1 MIGASRA
8 LEPAALSAADWEVV
22 FQQTLLFADYQVRRL
37 RWRGLVGGVLPQ
49 GFDPESIAN
58 QAIMDFL
65 QQSPESASEHNPQ
78 ASSSNPS
85 SIVLLTKE
93 EVLLTAEEEEALIC
107 GEPAPWPRDLS
118 LFTSDEMLQSSSS
131 PSELSPP
138 PGLDLEPGLKPIL
151 WEVKRLVLRQ
161 VSRLHHL
168 KENSL
173 LSNEEDLARVRDQ
186 DGDPVSPL
194 ELIPA
199 PDVPPD
205 DALVRKESVIEYTKL
220 KSRFEVF
227 LAKERRLITL
237 FELRCGGI
245 NKPQD
250 LAARLKLGVRTVEN
264 LQKRL
269 QRQWQAFS
277 QRHKSE
283 LDAGRHQNTATLKYR
298 NTEALNW
305 HSQNRHSDIKI
316 IQE

>member
-1 MIGASRA
+1 M
-8 LEPAALSAADWEVV
+8 SAKDWEVV
-22 FQQTLLFADYQVRRL
+22 FQQTLLFADYQVRRV
-37 RWRGLVGGVLPQ
+37 RWRGQVGGVLPQ

-65 QQSPESASEHNPQ
+65 QQSPGTASEHYAEPRPPSRVLLAAQ
-78 ASSSNPS
+78 HSSSK
-85 SIVLLTKE
+85 VLLTAQDLSSK
-93 EVLLTAEEEEALIC
+93 VLLTAEDEEALIC

-118 LFTSDEMLQSSSS
+118 ILTSGEMLQSS
-131 PSELSPP
+131 PRQSELSLPS
-138 PGLDLEPGLKPIL
+138 GVDLARGLEPTL
-151 WEVKRLVLRQ
+151 WQIKRLILKQ
-161 VSRLHHL
+161 VSRLHHR
-168 KENSL
+168 KENWL
-173 LSNEEDLARVRDQ
+173 LSNEDDLAQVPDQ

-199 PDVPPD
+199 PDIQPD
-205 DALVRKESVIEYTKL
+205 DALIHKESFIEYTKL

-245 NKPQD
+245 TKPQD

-283 LDAGRHQNTATLKYR
+283 LDADRHR
-298 NTEALNW
+298 NTETLNCHPQSQ
-305 HSQNRHSDIKI
+305 HSGIKI